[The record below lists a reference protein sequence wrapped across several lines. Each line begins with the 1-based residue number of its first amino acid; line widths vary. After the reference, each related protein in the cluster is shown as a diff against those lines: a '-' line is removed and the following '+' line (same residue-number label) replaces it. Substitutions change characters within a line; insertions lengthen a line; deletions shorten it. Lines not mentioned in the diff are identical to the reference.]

1 VSSRGSF
8 APRQYTRRRRAALA
22 LLTAALLCGAAAA
35 RGHAQRPPPG
45 SPGATTSGARLA
57 LPAISGTVVN
67 AVTGAP
73 VAGALVALNAGGA
86 GQQIADDVGRF
97 LFTNLSSPLSFTV
110 RATKPGYF
118 DGALGKD
125 TWQSPP
131 QALLV
136 TKPEW
141 ISDVQIRLFPHGALS
156 GVIRGAAGE
165 PLARVHVAALT
176 HLEIAGTTR
185 LVTGP
190 TALTDDDGRY
200 RIAPL
205 PPGSYVVMVPSVRTF
220 VPPDL
225 PLAERL
231 GLTPLEIR
239 RAGTRSNS
247 LLRPEAL
254 ASDGMH
260 TGLVPGSPPLL
271 PHRPDARDRG
281 YPATFHPGARARA
294 AARVITLAPGEER
307 SGVDVELEPVPLFRV
322 TGPVNAPPAVV
333 RHLGLRLLPRGMEE
347 MGLGH
352 EAAIT
357 VVGADGRFSFP
368 AVPEGEYTLVAAR
381 FAAGFVFTPHGA
393 SSQVLARLPATST
406 RVPGYLTRPED
417 VLLRVDRQSGDAFTG
432 QIAVRVS
439 RSDIT
444 GLVVSLQRGA
454 SLRGHVVQEG
464 KPLVVSGLASDDRA
478 VEVRAEP
485 ADGSPLLSVHYG
497 VARGNASR
505 LPFEIVGVP
514 PGRYLLRAAD
524 PGGGILKSVV
534 WNGEDFT
541 EVPFTVAPGLDVRE
555 LILTVTTLRSIV
567 QGSVR
572 DANGRLVRAGTVIC
586 FPANPSRW
594 QQNGLR
600 PTGFESAEIGTN
612 GQYRLFSVPAGDH
625 YLVAIGESLGSDWES
640 PAFLA
645 GAGTHATRI
654 SVDWGGTRTQHLT
667 LSSLQR

>member
-1 VSSRGSF
+1 M
-8 APRQYTRRRRAALA
+8 
-22 LLTAALLCGAAAA
+22 LTAVLLSGTLAE

-45 SPGATTSGARLA
+45 SPGATASDVQLA
-57 LPAISGTVVN
+57 LPAIGGTVVD
-67 AVTGAP
+67 AMTGAP
-73 VAGALVALNAGGA
+73 VAGAVVSLSAGSLA
-86 GQQIADDVGRF
+86 QQIADDAGRF
-97 LFTNLSSPLSFTV
+97 LFANLSSPLSFTV
-110 RATKPGYF
+110 RASKAGYF

-125 TWQSPP
+125 TWQGSHR
-131 QALLV
+131 ALLV

-141 ISDVQIRLFPHGALS
+141 ISDVQIRLFPHGAVA
-156 GVIRGAAGE
+156 GVVLGAAGE
-165 PLARVHVAALT
+165 PLAGVHVATLT
-176 HLEIAGTTR
+176 HLEIAGITR

-190 TALTDDDGRY
+190 TAVTDDRGRY

-205 PPGSYVVMVPSVRTF
+205 PPGSYAVMVPSVRTF
-220 VPPDL
+220 VPSDM
-225 PLAERL
+225 PLAQRF

-239 RAGTRSNS
+239 RAGARSTG

-254 ASDGMH
+254 VSDGIH
-260 TGLVPGSPPLL
+260 TPIAPGSPPLL
-271 PHRPDARDRG
+271 PHRPDGRAHG
-281 YPATFHPGARARA
+281 YPATFHPSAREAS

-307 SGVDVELEPVPLFRV
+307 RGVDVELVPVPLFRV
-322 TGPVNAPPAVV
+322 TGSVNAPPASV

-381 FAAGFVFTPHGA
+381 FAAGFVYTPHGA

-406 RVPGYLTRPED
+406 NLPGYLTRPEG
-417 VLLRVDRQSGDAFTG
+417 VLLHTNRQTGEAFTG
-432 QIAVRVS
+432 QLAVRVS
-439 RSDIT
+439 QGDLT
-444 GLVVSLQRGA
+444 GLVVSVQRGA
-454 SLRGHVVQEG
+454 SLRGYVVQEG
-464 KPLVVSGLASDDRA
+464 KPPVVSGLASDDRA

-497 VARGNASR
+497 VARGNGSR
-505 LPFEIVGVP
+505 LPFEIAGIP
-514 PGRYLLRAAD
+514 PGRYLLRAAGV
-524 PGGGILKSVV
+524 GGSVKSVV
-534 WNGEDFT
+534 WKDKDFT
-541 EVPFTVAPGLDVRE
+541 EVPFTVTPELDVPD
-555 LILTVTTLRSIV
+555 LILTVTTHRSII

-572 DANGRLVRAGTVIC
+572 DASGRLVRAGTVIC
-586 FPANPSRW
+586 FPADPSRW

-600 PTGFESAEIGTN
+600 PIGFESAEIGTN

-625 YLVAIGESLGSDWES
+625 YLVAIGESLGTDWQS

-645 GAGTHATRI
+645 SAGAHATRI
-654 SVDWGGTRTQHLT
+654 SVDWGGSRTQNLT